1 MDARPRACP
10 NVARS
15 SPLPPGVTLRKRIAR
30 VVTGVAIMATALTSV
45 GLTAPTDG
53 PFSLRIRPVLLRMDA
68 DAITESRAHA
78 LGLDVDV
85 KLGGLH
91 MHLGWSAIP
100 LTTSSTK
107 APANPF

>member
-1 MDARPRACP
+1 
-10 NVARS
+10 
-15 SPLPPGVTLRKRIAR
+15 VTLRKRLAR
-30 VVTGVAIMATALTSV
+30 FVTGLVIMATALTSV

-53 PFSLRIRPVLLRMDA
+53 PFSLRIHPVLLRVDPDSIA
-68 DAITESRAHA
+68 ESRAHA

-100 LTTSSTK
+100 LLTGSTK
-107 APANPF
+107 AAPQGF

>member
-1 MDARPRACP
+1 
-10 NVARS
+10 
-15 SPLPPGVTLRKRIAR
+15 
-30 VVTGVAIMATALTSV
+30 MATALTSV

-53 PFSLRIRPVLLRMDA
+53 PFSLRIHPVLLRVDP
-68 DAITESRAHA
+68 DAIAASRAHA

-100 LTTSSTK
+100 LVTGSTK
-107 APANPF
+107 ETSLPF